1 MRLTLLAI
9 HITAGIIGLLS
20 GTLAMTFRKGSR
32 RHAAAGN
39 VFFVAMLG
47 MGSAGSCLGYLKH
60 QPNNVFGGLLAIYL
74 VSTGWLTGRR
84 RTRAM
89 GVFDWAGFLFASAIG
104 ALSVLHGVE
113 IATGRMVP
121 NDNVPAG
128 MDIFLGTIILLAAEG
143 DLRRLVRGG
152 ISGTPRIARHLWR
165 MCFGLFIA
173 TGSFFLGQQQVF
185 PAFLRGSIVLFVLAV
200 LPLVLLIYWLI
211 RVRIRRRT
219 FLPEIRDG
227 ASA

>member
-1 MRLTLLAI
+1 MA
-9 HITAGIIGLLS
+9 
-20 GTLAMTFRKGSR
+20 FRKGSG
-32 RHAAAGN
+32 RHATAGN
-39 VFFVAMLG
+39 IFFAAMLA

-60 QPNNVFGGLLAIYL
+60 QTNNVFGGLLAIYL
-74 VSTGWLTGRR
+74 ISTGWLTGRS

-89 GVFDWAGFLFASAIG
+89 GVFDWTGFLFATAIG

-128 MDIFLGTIILLAAEG
+128 MDIFLGTIILLAAVG
-143 DLRRLVRGG
+143 DLRMLIRGS

-200 LPLVLLIYWLI
+200 LPLVLLVYWLI
-211 RVRIRRRT
+211 RVKFTKRGIGT
-219 FLPEIRDG
+219 NLSKAQEG